1 MKLLRSTE
9 SKITKNENGENVSHL
24 EVTYIVLVHCNIV
37 NSDYQQNLRVLYIY
51 IPNKSLGHLLAILP
65 NFFRFWKTSNSEFS
79 YIQVWFTDQNSKPS
93 ELEDKIIITWIINWS
108 SKCKKQHAIQFNQEI
123 EYL

>member
-65 NFFRFWKTSNSEFS
+65 NFFRF
-79 YIQVWFTDQNSKPS
+79 
-93 ELEDKIIITWIINWS
+93 
-108 SKCKKQHAIQFNQEI
+108 
-123 EYL
+123 

>member
-1 MKLLRSTE
+1 MKLLRSSE

-37 NSDYQQNLRVLYIY
+37 NSDYQQFLRVLYIFT
-51 IPNKSLGHLLAILP
+51 PNKSLGHLLAILP
-65 NFFRFWKTSNSEFS
+65 EMFRFWKTSNSEFS

-93 ELEDKIIITWIINWS
+93 ELEDKIIITLVINWC
-108 SKCKKQHAIQFNQEI
+108 SKCKKRHAIQFNQEI

>member
-37 NSDYQQNLRVLYIY
+37 NSDYQQFLRVLYIF

-65 NFFRFWKTSNSEFS
+65 KMFRF
-79 YIQVWFTDQNSKPS
+79 
-93 ELEDKIIITWIINWS
+93 
-108 SKCKKQHAIQFNQEI
+108 
-123 EYL
+123 